1 MRSLFVVLLY
11 PVFGDLTDFGQLLEQ
26 VTVEYFSAIGS
37 VKSFDKGVLGG
48 LAGLDELQV
57 DLMFF
62 CPVGKRQGN
71 ELGAVVHSQAF
82 WVAPIYCYS
91 IDGPDNTGGRQIQIH
106 LNGQRLPVVIIK
118 DVKGSEPTTAH
129 QCVAHEVD

>member
-48 LAGLDELQV
+48 LAAFLVFFMQAGFALVESGFTRAKNVCNIIMKNLMDV
-57 DLMFF
+57 SIGSIVFWMFGFGLMFGISNGYIGENMF
-62 CPVGKRQGN
+62 
-71 ELGAVVHSQAF
+71 LF
-82 WVAPIYCYS
+82 
-91 IDGPDNTGGRQIQIH
+91 DG
-106 LNGQRLPVVIIK
+106 
-118 DVKGSEPTTAH
+118 GSEKAIATGNSLLL
-129 QCVAHEVD
+129 VALI